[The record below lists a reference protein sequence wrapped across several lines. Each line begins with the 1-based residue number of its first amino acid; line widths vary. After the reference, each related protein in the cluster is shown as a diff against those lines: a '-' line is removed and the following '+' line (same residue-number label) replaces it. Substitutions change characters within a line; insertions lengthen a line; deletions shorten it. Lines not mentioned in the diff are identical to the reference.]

1 MELSPLV
8 ILIAVL
14 IGASVAGVIGAL
26 GAIPIAGTI
35 QVLVRH
41 WLQMRRERAAVIADA
56 PL

>member
-1 MELSPLV
+1 
-8 ILIAVL
+8 
-14 IGASVAGVIGAL
+14 VIGAL

-41 WLQMRRERAAVIADA
+41 WLQMRRERAALADA